1 MSRLP
6 AHRQAGFSL
15 LEVLVSLV
23 VVALTVGAAI
33 RVYGQAADSAL
44 SGEQALSALMTA
56 QSLLAEHG
64 TTIPLKSGTSYG
76 QAEPG
81 LHWRSIISPYKGL
94 DRLQTRRLPV
104 RPFTVSVTVSWGD
117 TKARSLTLQALKI
130 GGSANDH

>member
-44 SGEQALSALMTA
+44 RGEQALSALMTA

-64 TTIPLKSGTSYG
+64 TTIPLKSGTRFG

-94 DRLQTRRLPV
+94 GRLQTHRLPV

-130 GGSANDH
+130 SGSDNDH

>member
-6 AHRQAGFSL
+6 ARRQAGFSL

-33 RVYGQAADSAL
+33 RVYGQAADST
-44 SGEQALSALMTA
+44 SRGEQALSALMTA

-64 TTIPLKSGTSYG
+64 STIPLKSGTSFG

-81 LHWRSIISPYKGL
+81 LQWRSVISPYKGL
-94 DRLQTRRLPV
+94 DRLQTHRLPV

-130 GGSANDH
+130 GRPDNDH

>member
-6 AHRQAGFSL
+6 ARRQAGFSL

-23 VVALTVGAAI
+23 VVALTVGAALQ
-33 RVYGQAADSAL
+33 VYGQAADSA
-44 SGEQALSALMTA
+44 SRGEQVLSALMTA

-64 TTIPLKSGTSYG
+64 STIPLKSGTSFG
-76 QAEPG
+76 QAEPS
-81 LHWRSIISPYKGL
+81 LQWRSVISPYKGL
-94 DRLQTRRLPV
+94 DRLQTHRLPV

-130 GGSANDH
+130 GGSMNDH

>member
-6 AHRQAGFSL
+6 ARRQAGFSL

-33 RVYGQAADSAL
+33 RVYGQAADSAS

-104 RPFTVSVTVSWGD
+104 RPFTVSVTVPVVDRLSP
-117 TKARSLTLQALKI
+117 SVTL
-130 GGSANDH
+130 

>member
-1 MSRLP
+1 MSRLQ
-6 AHRQAGFSL
+6 AHRQAGCSL

-23 VVALTVGAAI
+23 VVALTVGAAL

-76 QAEPG
+76 QLEPG
-81 LHWRSIISPYKGL
+81 LYWRSIISPYKGL
-94 DRLQTRRLPV
+94 GQLQAHRLPV
-104 RPFTVSVTVSWGD
+104 RPYTVSVTVSWGD
-117 TKARSLTLQALKI
+117 TKSRSLTLQALKI
-130 GGSANDH
+130 RRSANDY

>member
-15 LEVLVSLV
+15 LEILVSLV

-33 RVYGQAADSAL
+33 RVYGHAADSAL
-44 SGEQALSALMTA
+44 SGEQALTALMTA

-81 LHWRSIISPYKGL
+81 LHWRSIISPYKGF
-94 DRLQTRRLPV
+94 DRLLTHRLPV

-117 TKARSLTLQALKI
+117 TKARSLTLRALKI
-130 GGSANDH
+130 GGSTNDH